1 VVRVDLK
8 GWFTTYKMLKD
19 GTRRAYF
26 YHRATTMR
34 LQGEPGSPEFITN
47 FAAAE
52 KSLKARHRG
61 DTFNDLI
68 RDYTTS
74 DEFKKLL
81 AAASQREYKRMLTK
95 QSPSSAQCRGKPLRN
110 RRFGRT
116 SSIGVRRLLE
126 GRAIARP
133 TTGSR

>member
-34 LQGEPGSPEFITN
+34 LHGEPGSPEFITN

-52 KSLKARHRG
+52 TSLKARHRG

-74 DEFKKLL
+74 DEFEKLL

-95 QSPSSAQCRGKPLRN
+95 AEPEFGTMPREALEEPAVRKDFLDWRQKVASPH
-110 RRFGRT
+110 F
-116 SSIGVRRLLE
+116 
-126 GRAIARP
+126 
-133 TTGSR
+133 SRWGGASGL